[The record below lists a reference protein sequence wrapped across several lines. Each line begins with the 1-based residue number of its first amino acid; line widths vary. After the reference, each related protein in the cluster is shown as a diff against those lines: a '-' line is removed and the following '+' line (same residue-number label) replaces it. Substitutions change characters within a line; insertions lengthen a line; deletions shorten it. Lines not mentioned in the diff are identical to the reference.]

1 MWSPSTR
8 LMFIGVSFP
17 VFTPSTITSA
27 PDGKDVTFN
36 VPAAA
41 GAIPITNVTR
51 RTVAIVTGVRITIPL
66 LPSMS
71 PPNAVHFM
79 LRHESDPVVAFPFI
93 QGLLLVRINPA
104 WAISG

>member
-1 MWSPSTR
+1 
-8 LMFIGVSFP
+8 
-17 VFTPSTITSA
+17 
-27 PDGKDVTFN
+27 
-36 VPAAA
+36 
-41 GAIPITNVTR
+41 
-51 RTVAIVTGVRITIPL
+51 
-66 LPSMS
+66 MS